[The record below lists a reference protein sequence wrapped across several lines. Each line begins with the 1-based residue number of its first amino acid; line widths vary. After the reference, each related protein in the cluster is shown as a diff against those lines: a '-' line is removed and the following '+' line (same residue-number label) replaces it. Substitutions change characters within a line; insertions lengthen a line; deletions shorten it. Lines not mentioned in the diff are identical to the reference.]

1 MGFVRISGTRRH
13 SSVNGPGVR
22 YVLFFQGCPHRCPG
36 CQNPETLDAAGGT
49 ETTTE
54 ELAADILGTRYLD
67 GVTFSG
73 GDPLMQPEA
82 VIEIARAVKEAGLSV
97 WLYTGWTYEQVT
109 AGRAGRAAIEALRFI
124 DVMVD
129 GPFVA
134 KRKTGRAIW
143 RGSDNQR
150 LIDVPRSLALGRAAE
165 LRGDACG
172 GDMEADTKD

>member
-1 MGFVRISGTRRH
+1 MGKVRISGTRRH

-54 ELAADILGTRYLD
+54 ALTEDILATRYLD

-82 VIEIARAVKEAGLSV
+82 LAEIARAVRARGLPV
-97 WLYTGWTYEQVT
+97 WVYTGWTYEQVMD
-109 AGRAGRAAIEALRFI
+109 GRAGEAAKEALRHV
-124 DVMVD
+124 DVLVD
-129 GPFVA
+129 GPFVE
-134 KRKTGRAIW
+134 KKKTGRSIW

-150 LIDVPRSLALGRAAE
+150 LIDVPKSLELGHACE
-165 LRGDACG
+165 LGDDAC
-172 GDMEADTKD
+172 